1 LLRGAAERSVDALWQ
16 RIGELIEH
24 FTPNECANYFAA
36 AGYDA
41 T

>member
-1 LLRGAAERSVDALWQ
+1 MAEPLS
-16 RIGELIEH
+16 RIRECLPA
-24 FTPNECANYFAA
+24 FSPNECKNYFAA